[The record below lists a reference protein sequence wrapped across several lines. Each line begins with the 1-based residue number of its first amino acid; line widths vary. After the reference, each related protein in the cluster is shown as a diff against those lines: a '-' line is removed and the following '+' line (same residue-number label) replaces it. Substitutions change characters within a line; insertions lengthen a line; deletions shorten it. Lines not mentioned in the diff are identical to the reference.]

1 MRSYEDI
8 ANRIMKRGD
17 EIIEQRKLRAA
28 KIKHTSY
35 AVSGMCA
42 AVIAGVGLWKLSSAK
57 DLGNDKFTDSS
68 MIENSTEPTASETVT
83 ETKTTSVTAA
93 AVTSAARTTNTAP
106 TATQTA
112 SIVTSAAASEPS
124 ITTAANTTKAVRQTT
139 AITTLLT
146 EAPTTSASTT
156 SAIITSPEII
166 TEPPSPTSTFD
177 PNVFREIFVQ
187 SFQELAGPAPAGTY
201 YKLSSYDATDRLK
214 GSYIRPAHIE
224 KEYTENGR
232 TVIAAADIEIYSI
245 RGLSGANAMIAAKF
259 PDKIGSYIYVSKDYS
274 PTDLGGL
281 INEMGL
287 SADGLTGEAYI
298 GTQLRKDIDKS
309 SIWALLAESTSLP
322 NVYSSTAETDSAVKL
337 IYRKDYV
344 SGSLSVSEN
353 GKLICELCGIRSCY
367 DIGKDRAEAVISA
380 LSEKQQ

>member
-68 MIENSTEPTASETVT
+68 MIENSIEPTASETVT
-83 ETKTTSVTAA
+83 GTKTTSVMAA
-93 AVTSAARTTNTAP
+93 AVTSAARTANTAP

-112 SIVTSAAASEPS
+112 SIVTAAAASEPS
-124 ITTAANTTKAVRQTT
+124 ITTAANTTKTAPQTT
-139 AITTLLT
+139 ALTTLLT
-146 EAPTTSASTT
+146 EAPTSSVSTT

-166 TEPPSPTSTFD
+166 TEPPFPTSTFD

-232 TVIAAADIEIYSI
+232 TMLAAADIEIYSI

-274 PTDLGGL
+274 PTDLSGL

-298 GTQLRKDIDKS
+298 GSQLRKDIDKS
-309 SIWALLAESTSLP
+309 SIWALLAENTSLP
-322 NVYSSTAETDSAVKL
+322 NVYNGTAETDSAVKL

-344 SGSLSVSEN
+344 SGSLSVSKN

>member
-83 ETKTTSVTAA
+83 VTKTTSVTAA

-112 SIVTSAAASEPS
+112 LIVTSAAASNTS
-124 ITTAANTTKAVRQTT
+124 VTTTANTTKTAPQTT
-139 AITTLLT
+139 ALTTLLT
-146 EAPTTSASTT
+146 EAPTTSVSTT
-156 SAIITSPEII
+156 SAIVTSPEII

-232 TVIAAADIEIYSI
+232 TMLAAADIDIYSI
-245 RGLSGANAMIAAKF
+245 RGLSGVNAMIAAKF

-274 PTDLGGL
+274 PTDLSSL

-298 GTQLRKDIDKS
+298 GSQLRKDIDKS
-309 SIWALLAESTSLP
+309 SIWALLTENTSLP